1 MKGSSALL
9 GPEMR
14 STGEVMGHAS
24 RFGHA
29 FAKSQIAAATALPQ
43 NSKFV

>member
-1 MKGSSALL
+1 
-9 GPEMR
+9 MR